1 MSQTQEKEE
10 DPTLDQLIH
19 GCIQAFDNEGQVR
32 DPELVRMFLM
42 MHPWYLPS
50 AQLAARLLRIYQ
62 QSSGEESRSLRVKTC
77 HLVRYWI
84 SAFPA
89 EFDLNQDLAQQI
101 KELKAA
107 LAQDGNRRH
116 SNLIDIEN
124 VPRQQWRRQLT
135 QRNPAAPKRK
145 TSLLLDHL
153 EPPELAAH
161 LTLLEHRAFG
171 RILFQDYHSFVTHGA
186 TVDNPV
192 LERFIALFNGV
203 SRWVQLL
210 VLSQPSAPQ
219 RARVLARFVCVA
231 QHLLELQNFNTL
243 MAMVGGLSHSSISR
257 LKETH
262 AHVGSETTKLWESLT
277 ALVSSEGNY
286 GQYRRHLSRSVGF
299 RLPALGVHLKDLV
312 AVHLALPDWRDAAH
326 TRPHAPKMRQLFAI
340 LDQLALV
347 PGLQPPCTAD
357 PDLLN
362 LLAVSLDQYQTDD
375 EIYQLSLQR
384 EPRSKSA
391 PSSPTCTARPPDLDE
406 WALAA
411 KPKPDPALVR
421 EHIEKM
427 VESVFRNFDVD
438 GDGRISQAEFSIIR
452 SNFPHLC
459 QFGDVDENQ
468 DGWITRDEMVSY
480 FLKFSADVDG
490 RMGFVHTFAE
500 SSFLR
505 PVACRHCKSLILG
518 IYKQGLKCRACGVS
532 CHRQC
537 RDRLHVECR
546 KRAKSFNLD
555 GPSPPP
561 LRSFSFSLPRP
572 NRHPPEIP
580 EVEVQALEDGVFDVH
595 L

>member
-19 GCIQAFDNEGQVR
+19 GCIQAFGT
-32 DPELVRMFLM
+32 
-42 MHPWYLPS
+42 
-50 AQLAARLLRIYQ
+50 
-62 QSSGEESRSLRVKTC
+62 G
-77 HLVRYWI
+77 YWI

-171 RILFQDYHSFVTHGA
+171 RILDYHSFVTHGA

-391 PSSPTCTARPPDLDE
+391 VSPSSPTCTARPPELDE

-411 KPKPDPALVR
+411 KPKPNPALVR